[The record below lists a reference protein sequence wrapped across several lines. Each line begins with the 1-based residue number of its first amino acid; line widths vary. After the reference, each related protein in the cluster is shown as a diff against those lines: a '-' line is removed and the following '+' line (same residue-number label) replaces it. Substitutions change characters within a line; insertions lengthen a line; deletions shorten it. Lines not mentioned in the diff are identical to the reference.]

1 MPGLYKLQLNDNSL
15 TDISELA
22 AKCPGLMELSVSG
35 NKKIASV
42 DQLKPLAE
50 LKTLL
55 KIELEGCDIAEEE
68 EYRKPVFAAIA
79 TLSNVDGLDKR
90 GVEIPGTWRN
100 FIHNF
105 FYHNFVLKSGIL

>member
-79 TLSNVDGLDKR
+79 TLSNVDGFDKR
-90 GVEIPGTWRN
+90 GVEIPGELLIL
-100 FIHNF
+100 FININSIYF
-105 FYHNFVLKSGIL
+105 FI